1 MKILYR
7 TAGGK
12 VAPPS
17 LKRIWMP
24 AAGSMSV
31 ASRGL
36 IHLSSSF
43 GSDACLQ
50 QQQDS
55 SCCLRPGQSSVG
67 RCRHADSGAALL
79 QAQAVP
85 CFVFSRA
92 EDMSKISITASYQPS

>member
-7 TAGGK
+7 TVGGK

-17 LKRIWMP
+17 LKRMWMP
-24 AAGSMSV
+24 AAGSISV

-50 QQQDS
+50 QQVS
-55 SCCLRPGQSSVG
+55 SCCLMPGKDSVG
-67 RCRHADSGAALL
+67 HCRHADSGAVLL

-85 CFVFSRA
+85 YFVSF
-92 EDMSKISITASYQPS
+92 